1 MRDRALLRTTLTLIR
16 TAGSQAHLVRDPSLG
31 FIWRAGSL
39 VLPGAGLNDQ
49 AVRDLIDDG
58 WLQKDCIAGTAHTR
72 LLAPPGPANPIPQ
85 RTAHPD
91 PCLHLEHQEPE
102 MADYFTSFSCL
113 FDVGSAANVAPA
125 RTILAQLGEKL
136 ETEEDGAALGFTM
149 QSDEGSGPGM
159 LCLYS
164 EEDGE
169 PEHVIAFVKLCAE
182 AFALTSR
189 WGFIGR

>member
-1 MRDRALLRTTLTLIR
+1 
-16 TAGSQAHLVRDPSLG
+16 
-31 FIWRAGSL
+31 
-39 VLPGAGLNDQ
+39 
-49 AVRDLIDDG
+49 
-58 WLQKDCIAGTAHTR
+58 
-72 LLAPPGPANPIPQ
+72 
-85 RTAHPD
+85 
-91 PCLHLEHQEPE
+91 

-113 FDVGSAANVAPA
+113 FDIGSAANVAPA

-182 AFALTSR
+182 AFALTGR
-189 WGFIGR
+189 WGFHWALTCSRPRPAGFGGGAHVLDLATGETIDWMDCEHWLVTQVTAASAVPQGAPS

>member
-1 MRDRALLRTTLTLIR
+1 
-16 TAGSQAHLVRDPSLG
+16 
-31 FIWRAGSL
+31 
-39 VLPGAGLNDQ
+39 
-49 AVRDLIDDG
+49 
-58 WLQKDCIAGTAHTR
+58 
-72 LLAPPGPANPIPQ
+72 
-85 RTAHPD
+85 
-91 PCLHLEHQEPE
+91 

-182 AFALTSR
+182 AFALTGR
-189 WGFIGR
+189 WGFHWALTCSRPRPAGFGGGAHVLDLATGSAEALKLRLNERPTRYNFAIGALEGLVEAGSDLIKKPLEIPKD